1 MINLYDRMVMDATA
15 SQTQKEVRYFKHLGE
30 LKSDKAKL
38 LILFRTV
45 PKEPHS
51 CLVIGQK
58 FLSDIHHADIM
69 RALESTDGQASFEF
83 GTHLGKNKFSDGVE
97 MLSFLHINNHI
108 KKMNT
113 NDVTVVYGP
122 GNDGRISLDQLNEMI
137 AKDMNLSLQELSLRD
152 APKIAK
158 NKKNNAKEA
167 AKD

>member
-1 MINLYDRMVMDATA
+1 MKKVVRLTESDLVRIVKRVIKEQSSTFYDYLNTKGYEIVND
-15 SQTQKEVRYFKHLGE
+15 
-30 LKSDKAKL
+30 
-38 LILFRTV
+38 
-45 PKEPHS
+45 
-51 CLVIGQK
+51 C
-58 FLSDIHHADIM
+58 
-69 RALESTDGQASFEF
+69 
-83 GTHLGKNKFSDGVE
+83 KNKFSDGVE

-158 NKKNNAKEA
+158 NKKK
-167 AKD
+167 